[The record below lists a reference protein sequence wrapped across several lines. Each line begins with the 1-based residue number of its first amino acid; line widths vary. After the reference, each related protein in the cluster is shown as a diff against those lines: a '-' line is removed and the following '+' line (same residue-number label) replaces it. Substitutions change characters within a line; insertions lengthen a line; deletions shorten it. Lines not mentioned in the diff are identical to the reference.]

1 MVSEGRV
8 DRQVREIV
16 SDGLSHVT
24 DHLDHHVCRQLS
36 CWDVRG
42 AVPGGDRHDCYYTLI
57 KLNTCLL
64 HIQLNA
70 AYSAIE
76 CLCGEEELD
85 WNDIRHVVT

>member
-1 MVSEGRV
+1 MVSEGGV
-8 DRQVREIV
+8 DRQVREVV

-36 CWDVRG
+36 CRDVRG
-42 AVPGGDRHDCYYTLI
+42 AVPGDRQDCYYMLI

-64 HIQLNA
+64 QVQLNA
-70 AYSAIE
+70 AFSANK

-85 WNDIRHVVT
+85 CNDIKHVVI